1 VTGVDCCEGSACG
14 CGHGFR
20 NGSTFYGDDGARVR
34 MRAIARM
41 GASVDL
47 GFGLDNA
54 VNSISPN
61 IREVR
66 TRYYLMRFNTFGNLV
81 AAIRDESH

>member
-1 VTGVDCCEGSACG
+1 
-14 CGHGFR
+14 
-20 NGSTFYGDDGARVR
+20 
-34 MRAIARM
+34 M

-61 IREVR
+61 IRGVR